1 VVSSTDW
8 PVLTNGRGRPRKI
21 VQRFQTSGY
30 TNFAVFGHEE
40 LLRPFLGGLHRP
52 RQIDRFG
59 QADVGPGNSIKAV
72 TIGNNFY
79 ERIS

>member
-1 VVSSTDW
+1 
-8 PVLTNGRGRPRKI
+8 
-21 VQRFQTSGY
+21 
-30 TNFAVFGHEE
+30 
-40 LLRPFLGGLHRP
+40 LHRP

-59 QADVGPGNSIKAV
+59 QADVGPGNSIKAI